1 MTTDLIM
8 LTASAVLT
16 GALVLPYGLAMW
28 ALWPVR
34 EVLGNRE
41 TPPPLPPWA
50 ERARRAQR
58 NMLENFPHFAAL
70 VLVVNAAGL
79 ANDQTGL
86 GATLFFWARLVHAVV
101 YITGMWWLRAPAYFA
116 GVAGGCLILLR
127 FFLARRVEVS
137 ARETCTGGPPLLA
150 GAPAGV
156 G

>member
-28 ALWPVR
+28 TLWPVR

-58 NMLENFPHFAAL
+58 NMLENFPHFAAP

-79 ANDQTGL
+79 AHDQTRL
-86 GATLFFWARLVHAVV
+86 RAPLFFWARLGHPRVF
-101 YITGMWWLRAPAYFA
+101 ITGVWGLRAPACFPR
-116 GVAGGCLILLR
+116 G
-127 FFLARRVEVS
+127 
-137 ARETCTGGPPLLA
+137 A
-150 GAPAGV
+150 GACLCFLFSLLL
-156 G
+156 